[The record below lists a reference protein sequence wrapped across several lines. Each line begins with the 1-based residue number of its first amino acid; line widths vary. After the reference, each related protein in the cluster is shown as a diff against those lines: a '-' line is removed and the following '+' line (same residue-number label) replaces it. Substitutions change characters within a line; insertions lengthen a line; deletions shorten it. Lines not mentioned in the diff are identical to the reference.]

1 MADASILD
9 SATHA
14 APKDYVLP
22 GAQELLVV
30 SVSASFDGTAAGG
43 TLASWDGGNYIG
55 ANVSDGAVQ
64 HWRPNQSKLLAVTT
78 PPVQVSLTVNNHT
91 GATVGTWE
99 AAIFARRVSDLVTP
113 PTWDI

>member
-1 MADASILD
+1 
-9 SATHA
+9 
-14 APKDYVLP
+14 
-22 GAQELLVV
+22 
-30 SVSASFDGTAAGG
+30 
-43 TLASWDGGNYIG
+43 
-55 ANVSDGAVQ
+55 
-64 HWRPNQSKLLAVTT
+64 VTT